1 MSTEKL
7 FKILKK
13 IQDFSSLVHT
23 ILFYISIWDGLKS
36 QKKHKKM
43 RSIK

>member
-1 MSTEKL
+1 MCTEKL

-23 ILFYISIWDGLKS
+23 ILFYISIYDEIKKS
-36 QKKHKKM
+36 K
-43 RSIK
+43 IA